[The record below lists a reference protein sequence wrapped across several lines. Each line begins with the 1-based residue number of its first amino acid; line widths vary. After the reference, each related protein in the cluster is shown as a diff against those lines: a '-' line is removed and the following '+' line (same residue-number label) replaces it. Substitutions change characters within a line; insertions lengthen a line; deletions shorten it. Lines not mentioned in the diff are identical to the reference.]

1 MSIRYTK
8 GRCFVP
14 FPRSSCDSLSF
25 SINIGIWNQQPAI
38 SGVDLHETSDTHQ
51 VTNKCSKAAKLSI
64 NKPPHIISERRWCT
78 DVVAGRTFVQ
88 TVVTLVI
95 WSFKKEKISPPKMI
109 TWDSLAVLSTQSLGK
124 CYRTS
129 AWVHTVRVEASLSL
143 IWPWWACL
151 LRKWYRGGEVEENA
165 EVLVMLVIVWGCN
178 GLPTQTQ
185 QSTHALPFFSTYLGR
200 IERESAPLC
209 RIARTI
215 AHSLILTPV
224 TIPENLRQMHRAPQ
238 NGLLTDTQPAEKP
251 HRPLHYCHGSEIS
264 KAV

>member
-1 MSIRYTK
+1 MMIYSSNLPTKHPYYPHFAQKNTSRAGKKENHDKFHVISSRIPVHASTINISLAYMSIRYTK

-95 WSFKKEKISPPKMI
+95 WSFKKDKISPPKMI
-109 TWDSLAVLSTQSLGK
+109 T
-124 CYRTS
+124 
-129 AWVHTVRVEASLSL
+129 
-143 IWPWWACL
+143 
-151 LRKWYRGGEVEENA
+151 
-165 EVLVMLVIVWGCN
+165 
-178 GLPTQTQ
+178 
-185 QSTHALPFFSTYLGR
+185 
-200 IERESAPLC
+200 
-209 RIARTI
+209 
-215 AHSLILTPV
+215 
-224 TIPENLRQMHRAPQ
+224 
-238 NGLLTDTQPAEKP
+238 
-251 HRPLHYCHGSEIS
+251 
-264 KAV
+264 